1 VQGARL
7 GHRILAQCKKLLTTE
22 PGRASLEEKF
32 VPNWEMPFFR
42 SFIDGDLWLAQL
54 ILSSTLQGAPIKLA
68 WAGIFSFEAAT
79 PVQQPTRR
87 GHRKEWPPDDYKQ
100 I

>member
-1 VQGARL
+1 MQGARL

-42 SFIDGDLWLAQL
+42 SFIDGDLWSGQL
-54 ILSSTLQGAPIKLA
+54 IFYSTLRCTPFKLRLGADIQ
-68 WAGIFSFEAAT
+68 F
-79 PVQQPTRR
+79 
-87 GHRKEWPPDDYKQ
+87 
-100 I
+100 